1 MRLLDK
7 LEEQLISL
15 LMVAAVTIIFV
26 AVCQRYSIGILAEVV
41 AWSRKN
47 DYPWLMDQ
55 ARSAYRSLRG
65 LNLLWAQELCIY
77 LFVWMAKFGAAYG
90 VRIGIH
96 AGVDVLSSR
105 VSAANRRRLTITSL
119 LAGALF
125 TAIIVWIGS
134 RFVWGVALNGTV
146 SADLEVPMWIVYLA
160 VPLGSAL
167 MCLRFLQVLAVYLR
181 TGAVPHHDHSHVAE
195 LGDHTEDHTEEP
207 TAQAAS

>member
-1 MRLLDK
+1 MRFLDK
-7 LEEQLISL
+7 LEENLISL

-26 AVCQRYSIGILAEVV
+26 AVCQRYSIGLLADVV

-47 DYPWLMDQ
+47 DYPWLSEQ
-55 ARSAYRSLRG
+55 ARSLYRSVRG

-96 AGVDVLSSR
+96 AGVDVLAAR
-105 VSAANRRRLTITSL
+105 VAPANQRRLTIVSL

-125 TAIIVWIGS
+125 TAIVVWIGS
-134 RFVWGVALNGTV
+134 RFVWGVMLNGTV
-146 SADLEVPMWIVYLA
+146 SADLEVKMWVVYLA

-167 MCLRFLQVLAVYLR
+167 MCLRFLQVLVVFLR
-181 TGAVPHHDHSHVAE
+181 TGDVPHHDHSQI
-195 LGDHTEDHTEEP
+195 ED
-207 TAQAAS
+207 TATGHSADPSAPRNPAA

>member
-7 LEEQLISL
+7 LEEHLISL

-26 AVCQRYSIGILAEVV
+26 AVCQRYSIGILADIV

-47 DYPWLMDQ
+47 DYPWLMEHT
-55 ARSAYRSLRG
+55 RSVYRSVRG

-96 AGVDVLSSR
+96 AGVDVLSAR
-105 VSAANRRRLTITSL
+105 VSEANRRRLTIISL

-125 TAIIVWIGS
+125 TAIVVWIGS

-160 VPLGSAL
+160 VPIGSAL
-167 MCLRFLQVLAVYLR
+167 MCLRFLQVLAVFLR
-181 TGAVPHHDHSHVAE
+181 TGEVPHHDHSQI
-195 LGDHTEDHTEEP
+195 TETENTEENTP
-207 TAQAAS
+207 AQAAAS